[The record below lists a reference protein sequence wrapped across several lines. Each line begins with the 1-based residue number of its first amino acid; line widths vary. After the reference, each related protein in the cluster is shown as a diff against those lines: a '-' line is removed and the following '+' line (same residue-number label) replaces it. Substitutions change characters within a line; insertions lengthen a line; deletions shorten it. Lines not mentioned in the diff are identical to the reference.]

1 MSQSTPWRPQ
11 PPSISDPRVG
21 EFEGEELGVE
31 SDQIGIEL
39 GDVPPEG
46 QGDKKPSRDFWLKRA
61 QDSWRFS
68 TTYVDSNY
76 RRNWEDSIR
85 AFNSQHASD
94 SKYTGELFKKRSNLY
109 RPKTRAVI
117 RKNEAAAAA
126 AFFSNLDVVDVAAS
140 NQSVKEELVSAEVT
154 KQLLQY
160 RLTKTIPWFSFL
172 LGAFQ
177 DAQVQGMACA
187 HVYWR
192 FIERHDDQG
201 MTESLDDRPCLDL
214 LPIENLRIDPSA
226 HWMDPIES
234 SPYIIHLMPMYWCDV
249 KDRMEHPNPKG
260 QRWTKYSAAQAFA
273 RSDSADDSTRQA
285 RIGVGQDPAQQKR
298 DISDYDIVWVHRHI
312 HRYKGEDW
320 EFYTISSMRLLTD
333 PEPLKDTVWHGK
345 RPYVMGTSMLE
356 THKPIPSSLP
366 TITKPLQDEAN
377 DIANQRSDNVKF
389 VLNKRWIAKR
399 GKNVDLSSLVRNVPG
414 GITLADDPETDLK
427 EIEWQDVTSSAYLE
441 QDRIDAD
448 FSDLAGNFNP
458 MQVTSQR
465 SGRESTNTMR
475 MLQGPSN
482 LLTEYMLKTFVE
494 TFVQPVLRQIVMLE
508 QHYETDMVILALAG
522 EKAKVYQKYG
532 VNQMTDA
539 ILDKE
544 LTVTVNV
551 GMGATDPQ
559 AKMQRFAY
567 WLMTYEKLVA
577 KNPPAGIDLREVWK
591 EGMAL
596 TGYQDGQRFL
606 IDGSD
611 PALAKAQQQIQQL
624 TKMLMKLQI
633 ENKNKEDANKVKVL
647 TTHESNLTKLA
658 IADKSHHS
666 KARIELF
673 KHVAGQETAEAE
685 REDQVEDRDVT
696 REHAVEDRDV
706 GFEQQ
711 RTLQKEK
718 PKSADKS

>member
-1 MSQSTPWRPQ
+1 ME
-11 PPSISDPRVG
+11 V
-21 EFEGEELGVE
+21 
-31 SDQIGIEL
+31 
-39 GDVPPEG
+39 GDVPAEEE
-46 QGDKKPSRDFWLKRA
+46 DKAKPKPSEAFWLRRA
-61 QDSWRFS
+61 RDSFRFS
-68 TTYVDSNY
+68 TTYIDSNY
-76 RRNWEDSIR
+76 RKPWDDSIR
-85 AFNSQHASD
+85 AFNSQHSSD
-94 SKYTGELFKKRSNLY
+94 SKYNGELFRKRSNLY

-160 RLTKTIPWFSFL
+160 RLTKTIPWFAFL
-172 LGAFQ
+172 LGSFQ
-177 DAQVQGMACA
+177 DAQVQGLACA

-192 FIERHDDQG
+192 FIERHDKEG
-201 MTESLDDRPCLDL
+201 MTESLEDKPCLDL

-226 HWMDPIES
+226 HWQDPVNT

-249 KDRMEHPNPKG
+249 KDRMDHPNPKG
-260 QRWTKYSAAQAFA
+260 QRWRKYSAAQVFA
-273 RSDSADDSTRQA
+273 RSDSSDDSTRQA
-285 RIGVGQDPAQQKR
+285 RGGVSQDPTQQKR

-312 HRYKGEDW
+312 HRYNGEDW
-320 EFYTISSMRLLTD
+320 EFYTIASERLLTD

-345 RPYVMGTSMLE
+345 RPYVMGTTMLE

-366 TITKPLQDEAN
+366 TITKPLQEEAN
-377 DIANQRSDNVKF
+377 DVQNQRSDNVKF

-399 GKNVDLSSLVRNVPG
+399 GKNVDLSSLVRNTPG
-414 GITLADDPETDLK
+414 GITLADDPETDIK
-427 EIEWQDVTSSAYLE
+427 EISWPDVTQSAYLE
-441 QDRIDAD
+441 QDRIDGD

-458 MQVTSQR
+458 MQVTAQR

-494 TFVQPVLRQIVMLE
+494 TFVQPVLRQLVMLE

-532 VNQMTDA
+532 VNSMTDA

-559 AKMQRFAY
+559 QKVQKFAFA
-567 WLMTYEKLVA
+567 LHTYSQIVA
-577 KNPPAGIDLREVWK
+577 KQPPPGVDLKEVFK
-591 EGMAL
+591 ELMAL
-596 TGYQDGQRFL
+596 AGYQDGTRFVM
-606 IDGSD
+606 DGQD
-611 PALAKAQQQIQQL
+611 PALAKAQQQIQLL
-624 TKMLMKLQI
+624 TKQVQMLAQEK
-633 ENKNKEDANKVKVL
+633 KNKDDANKAKVL
-647 TTHESNLTKLA
+647 TTHETNLTKLA
-658 IADKSHHS
+658 IADKQHVS

-673 KHVAGQETAEAE
+673 KHVAGAAQGAEE
-685 REDQVEDRDVT
+685 REQ
-696 REHAVEDRDV
+696 HVEDRDV

-711 RTLQKEK
+711 KELQTEK
-718 PKSADKS
+718 AAQEQEAAKSAA

>member
-1 MSQSTPWRPQ
+1 MSQSQPWRPQ
-11 PPSISDPRVG
+11 PPSINDPPEG
-21 EFEGEELGVE
+21 HYAGDELGEETEAVGMEV
-31 SDQIGIEL
+31 
-39 GDVPPEG
+39 GDVPAEEE
-46 QGDKKPSRDFWLKRA
+46 DKAKPKPSEAFWLRRA
-61 QDSWRFS
+61 RDSFRFS
-68 TTYVDSNY
+68 TTYIDSNY
-76 RRNWEDSIR
+76 RKPWDDSIR
-85 AFNSQHASD
+85 AFNSQHSSD
-94 SKYTGELFKKRSNLY
+94 SKYNGELFRKRSNLY

-160 RLTKTIPWFSFL
+160 RLTKTIPWFAFL
-172 LGAFQ
+172 LGSFQ
-177 DAQVQGMACA
+177 DAQVQGLACA

-192 FIERHDDQG
+192 FIERHDKEG
-201 MTESLDDRPCLDL
+201 MTESLEDKPCLDL

-226 HWMDPIES
+226 HWQDPVNT

-249 KDRMEHPNPKG
+249 KDRMDHPNPKG
-260 QRWTKYSAAQAFA
+260 QRWRKYSAAQVFA
-273 RSDSADDSTRQA
+273 RSDSSDDSTRQA
-285 RIGVGQDPAQQKR
+285 RGGVSQDPTQQKR

-312 HRYKGEDW
+312 HRYNGEDW
-320 EFYTISSMRLLTD
+320 EFYTIASERLLTD

-345 RPYVMGTSMLE
+345 RPYVMGTTMLE

-366 TITKPLQDEAN
+366 TITKPLQEEAN
-377 DIANQRSDNVKF
+377 DVQNQRSDNVKF

-399 GKNVDLSSLVRNVPG
+399 GKNVDLSSLVRNTPG
-414 GITLADDPETDLK
+414 GITLADDPETDIK
-427 EIEWQDVTSSAYLE
+427 EISWPDVTQSAYLE
-441 QDRIDAD
+441 QDRIDGD

-458 MQVTSQR
+458 MQVTAQR

-494 TFVQPVLRQIVMLE
+494 TFVQPVLRQLVMLE

-532 VNQMTDA
+532 VNSMTDA

-559 AKMQRFAY
+559 QKVQKFAFA
-567 WLMTYEKLVA
+567 LHTYSQIVA
-577 KNPPAGIDLREVWK
+577 KQPPPGVDLKEVFK
-591 EGMAL
+591 ELMAL
-596 TGYQDGQRFL
+596 SGYQDGTRFVM
-606 IDGSD
+606 DGQD
-611 PALAKAQQQIQQL
+611 PALAKAQQQIQLL
-624 TKMLMKLQI
+624 TKQVQMLAQEK
-633 ENKNKEDANKVKVL
+633 KNKDDANKAKVL
-647 TTHESNLTKLA
+647 TTHETNLTKLA
-658 IADKSHHS
+658 IADKQHVS

-673 KHVAGQETAEAE
+673 KHVAGAAQGAEE
-685 REDQVEDRDVT
+685 REQ
-696 REHAVEDRDV
+696 HVEDRDV

-711 RTLQKEK
+711 KELQTEK
-718 PKSADKS
+718 AAQEQEAAKSAA